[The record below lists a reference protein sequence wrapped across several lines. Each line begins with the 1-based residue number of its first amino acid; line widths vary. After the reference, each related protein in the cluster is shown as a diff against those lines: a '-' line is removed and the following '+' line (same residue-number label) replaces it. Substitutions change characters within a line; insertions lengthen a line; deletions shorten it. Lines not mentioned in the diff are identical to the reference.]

1 VIRYAYIIWPTSWS
15 STETKWRKS
24 PKSSENSTNTAS
36 SREKRSEFRSAKPTN
51 RTTWFFFQRQVLERE
66 ITIRRS
72 ATWFSINFPSNTL
85 YAVAYGQCEWAEN
98 IVLLTSILA
107 QSKYHRRTNLRN
119 NYVAGPQRALSER
132 HESFLHNGRAALR
145 AYDRSVSA
153 GIQCETH
160 GNDSP
165 LRSRRGAESINA
177 SSAHYRK
184 MLVGITKA
192 AQSCHKLIDT
202 LENSLYFRRYAFT
215 ISSYSSSR
223 HVNREFWSKKLVWM
237 IILRNLLE
245 IYIISV

>member
-15 STETKWRKS
+15 SAETKWRKS
-24 PKSSENSTNTAS
+24 PKSSENSTSAAS
-36 SREKRSEFRSAKPTN
+36 GREKRSEFRAKPDW
-51 RTTWFFFQRQVLERE
+51 RTWFFFFQRQVLERE
-66 ITIRRS
+66 ITVRRS
-72 ATWFSINFPSNTL
+72 ATWFSINFPSNAL
-85 YAVAYGQCEWAEN
+85 YAAAYGRCEWAEN
-98 IVLLTSILA
+98 IVPLTSILA

-145 AYDRSVSA
+145 ACDRSVSA

-192 AQSCHKLIDT
+192 AQSCHKFIDT
-202 LENSLYFRRYAFT
+202 LRIHYVFCATLLLYFPVLLYLP
-215 ISSYSSSR
+215 IPVSSAR
-223 HVNREFWSKKLVWM
+223 
-237 IILRNLLE
+237 
-245 IYIISV
+245 